1 MQAKLNALSAA
12 MAHAEVI
19 LAANVQAEMAQK
31 EQQIQ
36 ALKAKAKSR
45 SALMPLLMNRV
56 ATCKKEVG
64 EEVSSSPF
72 CGLTPNHE
80 NVVMGLDPQDAA
92 HAVERFESSGARLSE
107 GGVSGASAAM
117 KALLPGLLPHHRRK
131 GTAVRKA
138 AYDALLHLAD
148 EAR

>member
-1 MQAKLNALSAA
+1 MQAKLLAFSVA

-45 SALMPLLMNRV
+45 SALVPLLMNRV

-64 EEVSSSPF
+64 EEVSS
-72 CGLTPNHE
+72 
-80 NVVMGLDPQDAA
+80 
-92 HAVERFESSGARLSE
+92 
-107 GGVSGASAAM
+107 
-117 KALLPGLLPHHRRK
+117 LLILW
-131 GTAVRKA
+131 
-138 AYDALLHLAD
+138 AYPKLQQCCD
-148 EAR
+148 EAWPAECCACCEGI